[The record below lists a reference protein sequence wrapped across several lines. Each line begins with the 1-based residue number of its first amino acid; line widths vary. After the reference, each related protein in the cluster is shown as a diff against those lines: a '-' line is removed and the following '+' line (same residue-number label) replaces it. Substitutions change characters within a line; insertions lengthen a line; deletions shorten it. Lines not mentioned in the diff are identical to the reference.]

1 MFFIQAVT
9 TWLCFFS
16 LPRRLPRRYVSGF
29 RPRFDCTHQHNLY
42 RFFLLSLLQ
51 PLAAMG
57 KHLAPSEQDLI
68 NRLSR
73 KNGADFVSRALAAV
87 NKARRRQGQDALTR
101 SPIYRYTKGMTHKR
115 AAKEKRGRKKI
126 PFTWLQASVLSAWA
140 GGEARSLSQLP
151 DGALQY
157 PVPGPMGPNAPGPGR
172 GAWARGL
179 GPCVRARARGP
190 GRLHLGSHCWK
201 YTFLYVKLKPVQ

>member
-1 MFFIQAVT
+1 MFWATRTLYYHVGKFAHNHVPHGRT
-9 TWLCFFS
+9 SDHMSTS
-16 LPRRLPRRYVSGF
+16 PPPVVSCIAGF

-115 AAKEKRGRKKI
+115 AA
-126 PFTWLQASVLSAWA
+126 
-140 GGEARSLSQLP
+140 
-151 DGALQY
+151 
-157 PVPGPMGPNAPGPGR
+157 
-172 GAWARGL
+172 
-179 GPCVRARARGP
+179 
-190 GRLHLGSHCWK
+190 
-201 YTFLYVKLKPVQ
+201 

>member
-1 MFFIQAVT
+1 MCGPLITTLQTLRALRVMFFIQAVT

-87 NKARRRQGQDALTR
+87 NKGRRRQGLDALTR
-101 SPIYRYTKGMTHKR
+101 SPIYRYTKGMTHQR
-115 AAKEKRGRKKI
+115 AAKEKRGRKKSS
-126 PFTWLQASVLSAWA
+126 PET
-140 GGEARSLSQLP
+140 
-151 DGALQY
+151 
-157 PVPGPMGPNAPGPGR
+157 M
-172 GAWARGL
+172 
-179 GPCVRARARGP
+179 
-190 GRLHLGSHCWK
+190 
-201 YTFLYVKLKPVQ
+201 